1 MSKDNENNSEFRFD
15 TNRTSG
21 GTIFFDN
28 RSNASVGINLGDPSA
43 KLKQELAA
51 TKQEYEKLLRHCQ
64 TLEHEVKRLS
74 SMRPAHSFS
83 AKEIKIMLS
92 RMHPDKNSGK
102 EIYKAITQKLL
113 VMK

>member
-1 MSKDNENNSEFRFD
+1 MRKDNENNGTFHFN
-15 TNRTSG
+15 THTSG
-21 GTIFFDN
+21 GNLFITSG
-28 RSNASVGINLGDPSA
+28 SNTAVGIGFNDPSA
-43 KLKQELAA
+43 ELRRELAA

-74 SMRPAHSFS
+74 SMKPTHSFS

>member
-1 MSKDNENNSEFRFD
+1 MSKDNENNGTFYFD
-15 TNRTSG
+15 TNTSG
-21 GTIFFDN
+21 GTLFIN
-28 RSNASVGINLGDPSA
+28 NASSTGIGINYNDQSA
-43 KLKQELAA
+43 ELRRELAA
-51 TKQEYEKLLRHCQ
+51 TKHEYEKLFRHCQ

-74 SMRPAHSFS
+74 TMKPNHSFS
-83 AKEIKIMLS
+83 SKEIKIMLS